1 MSLGDLTLDLTRM
14 PRGAKSAK
22 TCTLDMLKQDG
33 SVPQVSFFKI
43 KHMKGFWPFTV
54 NTEEEEIEL
63 AVGIS
68 PSFPILPWPI
78 LAVARITRLTQQARG
93 STDREGIVSSLLNLL
108 PWRFFYRILISSLT
122 NCGVSNICRIGH
134 VKKSCP

>member
-1 MSLGDLTLDLTRM
+1 MSSGDLTLDLTRM

-54 NTEEEEIEL
+54 NTEDEEIEL
-63 AVGIS
+63 AVGS
-68 PSFPILPWPI
+68 QF
-78 LAVARITRLTQQARG
+78 
-93 STDREGIVSSLLNLL
+93 N
-108 PWRFFYRILISSLT
+108 RFFFPSS
-122 NCGVSNICRIGH
+122 
-134 VKKSCP
+134 

>member
-1 MSLGDLTLDLTRM
+1 M

-63 AVGIS
+63 AVCLVFIYKLS
-68 PSFPILPWPI
+68 LVICLKLSHFIK
-78 LAVARITRLTQQARG
+78 
-93 STDREGIVSSLLNLL
+93 REKEIV
-108 PWRFFYRILISSLT
+108 
-122 NCGVSNICRIGH
+122 
-134 VKKSCP
+134 

>member
-1 MSLGDLTLDLTRM
+1 M

-68 PSFPILPWPI
+68 PNPP
-78 LAVARITRLTQQARG
+78 LAISRGCADNTIDSTSAR
-93 STDREGIVSSLLNLL
+93 
-108 PWRFFYRILISSLT
+108 F
-122 NCGVSNICRIGH
+122 H
-134 VKKSCP
+134 

>member
-1 MSLGDLTLDLTRM
+1 MVCLSLSLGDLTLDLTRM

-33 SVPQVSFFKI
+33 SVPQVSFFKV

-63 AVGIS
+63 AV
-68 PSFPILPWPI
+68 
-78 LAVARITRLTQQARG
+78 
-93 STDREGIVSSLLNLL
+93 SLLLMYQSIPCTINLSL
-108 PWRFFYRILISSLT
+108 SPRTEFQTFDVFEILLIPLRGQIT
-122 NCGVSNICRIGH
+122 QLNAPR
-134 VKKSCP
+134 

>member
-1 MSLGDLTLDLTRM
+1 M

-63 AVGIS
+63 AVCLVFIYQLS
-68 PSFPILPWPI
+68 LVIFLK
-78 LAVARITRLTQQARG
+78 LTHFIK
-93 STDREGIVSSLLNLL
+93 REKEIV
-108 PWRFFYRILISSLT
+108 
-122 NCGVSNICRIGH
+122 
-134 VKKSCP
+134 